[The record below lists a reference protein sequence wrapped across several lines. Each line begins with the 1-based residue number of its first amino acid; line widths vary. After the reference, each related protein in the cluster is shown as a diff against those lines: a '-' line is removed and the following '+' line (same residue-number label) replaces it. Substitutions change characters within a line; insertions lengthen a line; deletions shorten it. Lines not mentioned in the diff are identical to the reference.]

1 MSEDSRS
8 QRIRYRRFFIF
19 RSLLLILL
27 FCAAAFF
34 VIVFLNGRKTSTYA
48 LDQPY
53 DLHIQNGAEDISEF
67 SQQTAVGF
75 AADLVAAEEE
85 VPQELTLAQDT
96 CKMLLFNLE
105 TKDPVYAHR
114 IYQKIYPASLAKIM
128 TAILA
133 IENAGMNAT
142 VTMTEA
148 DFDLEE
154 GAQTSS
160 LMVGDTV
167 TMDELFHL
175 LVIYSSNDAAMA
187 IARTIAGSTEQFV
200 DMMNNRAREMGMTG
214 THFTN
219 PTGLHE
225 EGMYTTAYDVYLMLR
240 QAYSYQDYLNVSQM
254 AEYTTDV
261 IGSNGATR
269 TIYHTSTDQYLTND
283 QTLPSGIRILASKT
297 GTTDQAGSCLALVI
311 QNEYGV
317 AYTAIVMGALN
328 KPNLY
333 SNMTTLLNLANT

>member
-1 MSEDSRS
+1 MNEDSRS
-8 QRIRYRRFFIF
+8 RQIQYRKFSIF
-19 RSLLLILL
+19 RSFLLILL
-27 FCAAAFF
+27 AFAAVFF
-34 VIVFLNGRKTSTYA
+34 VIVFLHGRKASTYA
-48 LDQPY
+48 LDLAY
-53 DLHIQNGAEDISEF
+53 DLHEQNGAEDISEF
-67 SQQTAVGF
+67 AQQTAVGF
-75 AADLVAAEEE
+75 AADLVAADEEI
-85 VPQELTLAQDT
+85 PQELKLAQDD

-105 TKDPVYAHR
+105 SKDPIYSHR

-142 VTMTEA
+142 VRMTEA

-187 IARTIAGSTEQFV
+187 IARTIAGSAEAFV
-200 DMMNNRAREMGMTG
+200 DMMNAKAVELGMTG

-219 PTGLHE
+219 PTGLHDE
-225 EGMYTTAYDVYLMLR
+225 NMYTTAYDVYLMLR
-240 QAYSYQDYLNVSQM
+240 QAYGYQDYLNVSQM

-261 IGSNGATR
+261 IGADGTTR
-269 TIYHTSTDQYLTND
+269 SIYHTSTDQYLTNE

-317 AYTAIVMGALN
+317 AYTAIVMGAWN
-328 KPNLY
+328 KANLY
-333 SNMTTLLNLANT
+333 TNMTSLLNLANA

>member
-1 MSEDSRS
+1 MNEDSRS
-8 QRIRYRRFFIF
+8 RQIRYRRFSIF
-19 RSLLLILL
+19 RSFLLIVLVFAAIL
-27 FCAAAFF
+27 FA
-34 VIVFLNGRKTSTYA
+34 IVFVHARKASIYS
-48 LDQPY
+48 LDLAY
-53 DLHIQNGAEDISEF
+53 DLHEQNGAEDISEF
-67 SQQTAVGF
+67 SQQTAQGF
-75 AADLVAAEEE
+75 ATDLVAAEEE
-85 VPQELTLAQDT
+85 NPQEITLAQDD

-105 TKDPVYAHR
+105 SKNPVYSHR
-114 IYQKIYPASLAKIM
+114 IYQKIYPASLTKIM

-142 VTMTEA
+142 VTMQES
-148 DFDLEE
+148 DFDLDE
-154 GAQTSS
+154 GAQVSS
-160 LMVGDTV
+160 LLPGDTV

-187 IARTIAGSTEQFV
+187 IARTIAGSTEAFV
-200 DMMNNRAREMGMTG
+200 DMMNARAVELGMSG
-214 THFTN
+214 THFVN
-219 PTGLHE
+219 PTGLHNE
-225 EGMYTTAYDVYLMLR
+225 DMYTTAYDVYLMLR

-261 IGSNGATR
+261 IGANGTTR
-269 TIYHTSTDQYLTND
+269 TIYHTSTDQYLTNE

-317 AYTAIVMGALN
+317 AYTAIVMGAWN

-333 SNMTTLLNLANT
+333 TNMTALLNLANA